1 MTFIS
6 TLLKAAAALFMLVIL
21 MLLVQL
27 DLTAFQTVEVLAP
40 GWGWLAFVSLLALEA
55 GAVLWLGLAWFARAP
70 RLVLRDDPTEAERQ
84 AFAREL
90 ERRLKK
96 NPHVRAAGLRA
107 TDEHFLEKA
116 LDVLDARA
124 GEEIRNSAKRVFLG
138 TALSQ
143 NGRLD
148 ALIVFVSLARMVWRV
163 SGIYNQRPT
172 PAELWSVYSTV
183 SSATFI
189 SFSIEAL
196 DIPRTITESMNELLP
211 AVTPAMAASSVPLMG
226 PMMQQCTSAVIDG
239 AANCL
244 LAIRAGVVTRSA
256 FRFAAL
262 GREEA
267 RQQACV
273 REAGTML
280 AEISRETV
288 GAIVEAF
295 RKQLVNLPAS
305 MGQKISETVGTVA
318 DSALEKTRGAAQ
330 SVARGGTA
338 VAEAVSSG
346 AGAVIGAGQAVAGA
360 VSNGAGAM
368 ADALGSGTSAVIH
381 AVGDCAASAEKAVL
395 RGGSA
400 VMGSVGSGAGAVA
413 DMVSSGTSAV
423 IGAVSDG
430 AASAGQAVARGGTAV
445 VGAVSSGAG
454 AVIGAGQAVAGAVSN
469 GAGAMADALGSGTSA
484 VIHAVG
490 DCAASAEKA
499 VLRGGSAVM
508 GSVGS
513 GAGAVADMVSS
524 GTSAVIGAVSDG
536 AASAGQAVA
545 RGGTAVVGAV
555 SSGAGAVIGAGQ
567 AVAGAVSSGT
577 TAVLGAVRGILP
589 GNRRREATADERFV
603 LHLALVWSQGR
614 PGWKRRRQLARLCD
628 AEGVSAGLRTL
639 VDRHP
644 DLDLL
649 EPQLSFWRGRVE
661 DVLSCHRS
669 LELEHGAAAA
679 AWLAELDHRLGL
691 GGSLQSGREEP
702 ASGWKRFWK

>member
-40 GWGWLAFVSLLALEA
+40 GWGWLAFVSLLALET

-256 FRFAAL
+256 FRFAVL

-346 AGAVIGAGQAVAGA
+346 AGAVIGA
-360 VSNGAGAM
+360 
-368 ADALGSGTSAVIH
+368 
-381 AVGDCAASAEKAVL
+381 
-395 RGGSA
+395 
-400 VMGSVGSGAGAVA
+400 
-413 DMVSSGTSAV
+413 
-423 IGAVSDG
+423 VSDG
-430 AASAGQAVARGGTAV
+430 AT
-445 VGAVSSGAG
+445 
-454 AVIGAGQAVAGAVSN
+454 
-469 GAGAMADALGSGTSA
+469 
-484 VIHAVG
+484 
-490 DCAASAEKA
+490 
-499 VLRGGSAVM
+499 
-508 GSVGS
+508 
-513 GAGAVADMVSS
+513 
-524 GTSAVIGAVSDG
+524 
-536 AASAGQAVA
+536 SAGQAVA

-661 DVLSCHRS
+661 DVLSCHSS

>member
-40 GWGWLAFVSLLALEA
+40 GWGWLAFVSLLALET

-360 VSNGAGAM
+360 VS
-368 ADALGSGTSAVIH
+368 
-381 AVGDCAASAEKAVL
+381 
-395 RGGSA
+395 
-400 VMGSVGSGAGAVA
+400 
-413 DMVSSGTSAV
+413 
-423 IGAVSDG
+423 
-430 AASAGQAVARGGTAV
+430 
-445 VGAVSSGAG
+445 
-454 AVIGAGQAVAGAVSN
+454 
-469 GAGAMADALGSGTSA
+469 
-484 VIHAVG
+484 
-490 DCAASAEKA
+490 
-499 VLRGGSAVM
+499 
-508 GSVGS
+508 
-513 GAGAVADMVSS
+513 
-524 GTSAVIGAVSDG
+524 
-536 AASAGQAVA
+536 
-545 RGGTAVVGAV
+545 
-555 SSGAGAVIGAGQ
+555 
-567 AVAGAVSSGT
+567 SGT

>member
-40 GWGWLAFVSLLALEA
+40 SWGWLAFVSLLALEA

-96 NPHVRAAGLRA
+96 NPHVRAAGISA
-107 TDEHFLEKA
+107 TDENFLEKA

-124 GEEIRNSAKRVFLG
+124 GEEIRSNAKRVFLG

-211 AVTPAMAASSVPLMG
+211 AVTPVMAASSVPLMG

-360 VSNGAGAM
+360 VSSGAVAM
-368 ADALGSGTSAVIH
+368 ADALG
-381 AVGDCAASAEKAVL
+381 
-395 RGGSA
+395 
-400 VMGSVGSGAGAVA
+400 
-413 DMVSSGTSAV
+413 
-423 IGAVSDG
+423 
-430 AASAGQAVARGGTAV
+430 
-445 VGAVSSGAG
+445 
-454 AVIGAGQAVAGAVSN
+454 
-469 GAGAMADALGSGTSA
+469 
-484 VIHAVG
+484 
-490 DCAASAEKA
+490 
-499 VLRGGSAVM
+499 
-508 GSVGS
+508 
-513 GAGAVADMVSS
+513 
-524 GTSAVIGAVSDG
+524 
-536 AASAGQAVA
+536 
-545 RGGTAVVGAV
+545 
-555 SSGAGAVIGAGQ
+555 
-567 AVAGAVSSGT
+567 SGT

-661 DVLSCHRS
+661 DVLSCSRS

-679 AWLAELDHRLGL
+679 AWLADLDHRLGL
-691 GGSLQSGREEP
+691 EGSLQGGHEAP

>member
-55 GAVLWLGLAWFARAP
+55 GAVLWLGLAWFSRAP

-360 VSNGAGAM
+360 VS
-368 ADALGSGTSAVIH
+368 
-381 AVGDCAASAEKAVL
+381 
-395 RGGSA
+395 
-400 VMGSVGSGAGAVA
+400 
-413 DMVSSGTSAV
+413 
-423 IGAVSDG
+423 
-430 AASAGQAVARGGTAV
+430 
-445 VGAVSSGAG
+445 
-454 AVIGAGQAVAGAVSN
+454 
-469 GAGAMADALGSGTSA
+469 
-484 VIHAVG
+484 
-490 DCAASAEKA
+490 
-499 VLRGGSAVM
+499 
-508 GSVGS
+508 
-513 GAGAVADMVSS
+513 
-524 GTSAVIGAVSDG
+524 
-536 AASAGQAVA
+536 
-545 RGGTAVVGAV
+545 
-555 SSGAGAVIGAGQ
+555 
-567 AVAGAVSSGT
+567 SGT

-661 DVLSCHRS
+661 DVLSCRRS

>member
-1 MTFIS
+1 
-6 TLLKAAAALFMLVIL
+6 
-21 MLLVQL
+21 
-27 DLTAFQTVEVLAP
+27 
-40 GWGWLAFVSLLALEA
+40 
-55 GAVLWLGLAWFARAP
+55 
-70 RLVLRDDPTEAERQ
+70 
-84 AFAREL
+84 
-90 ERRLKK
+90 
-96 NPHVRAAGLRA
+96 
-107 TDEHFLEKA
+107 
-116 LDVLDARA
+116 
-124 GEEIRNSAKRVFLG
+124 
-138 TALSQ
+138 
-143 NGRLD
+143 
-148 ALIVFVSLARMVWRV
+148 
-163 SGIYNQRPT
+163 
-172 PAELWSVYSTV
+172 
-183 SSATFI
+183 
-189 SFSIEAL
+189 
-196 DIPRTITESMNELLP
+196 MNELLP
-211 AVTPAMAASSVPLMG
+211 AVTPVMAASSVPLMG

-295 RKQLVNLPAS
+295 RKQLMDLPAS

-346 AGAVIGAGQAVAGA
+346 TGAV
-360 VSNGAGAM
+360 
-368 ADALGSGTSAVIH
+368 ADALGSGAHAVIH

-400 VMGSVGSGAGAVA
+400 VMESVGSGAGAVA
-413 DMVSSGTSAV
+413 GMVSSGTSTV

-454 AVIGAGQAVAGAVSN
+454 AVIGAGQAVAGAVTSGT
-469 GAGAMADALGSGTSA
+469 GAVADALGSGT
-484 VIHAVG
+484 
-490 DCAASAEKA
+490 K
-499 VLRGGSAVM
+499 
-508 GSVGS
+508 
-513 GAGAVADMVSS
+513 
-524 GTSAVIGAVSDG
+524 
-536 AASAGQAVA
+536 
-545 RGGTAVVGAV
+545 
-555 SSGAGAVIGAGQ
+555 
-567 AVAGAVSSGT
+567 
-577 TAVLGAVRGILP
+577 AVLGAVRGILP

-649 EPQLSFWRGRVE
+649 EPQLSFWRGRAE
-661 DVLSCHRS
+661 DVLACHLS

-691 GGSLQSGREEP
+691 GGSLQGGHEAP

>member
-346 AGAVIGAGQAVAGA
+346 AGAVIGAG
-360 VSNGAGAM
+360 
-368 ADALGSGTSAVIH
+368 H
-381 AVGDCAASAEKAVL
+381 
-395 RGGSA
+395 
-400 VMGSVGSGAGAVA
+400 
-413 DMVSSGTSAV
+413 
-423 IGAVSDG
+423 
-430 AASAGQAVARGGTAV
+430 
-445 VGAVSSGAG
+445 
-454 AVIGAGQAVAGAVSN
+454 
-469 GAGAMADALGSGTSA
+469 
-484 VIHAVG
+484 
-490 DCAASAEKA
+490 
-499 VLRGGSAVM
+499 
-508 GSVGS
+508 
-513 GAGAVADMVSS
+513 
-524 GTSAVIGAVSDG
+524 
-536 AASAGQAVA
+536 
-545 RGGTAVVGAV
+545 
-555 SSGAGAVIGAGQ
+555 

>member
-40 GWGWLAFVSLLALEA
+40 GWGWLAFVSLLALET

-295 RKQLVNLPAS
+295 RKQLVNLPVS

-346 AGAVIGAGQAVAGA
+346 AGAVIGAG
-360 VSNGAGAM
+360 
-368 ADALGSGTSAVIH
+368 H
-381 AVGDCAASAEKAVL
+381 
-395 RGGSA
+395 
-400 VMGSVGSGAGAVA
+400 
-413 DMVSSGTSAV
+413 
-423 IGAVSDG
+423 
-430 AASAGQAVARGGTAV
+430 
-445 VGAVSSGAG
+445 
-454 AVIGAGQAVAGAVSN
+454 
-469 GAGAMADALGSGTSA
+469 
-484 VIHAVG
+484 
-490 DCAASAEKA
+490 
-499 VLRGGSAVM
+499 
-508 GSVGS
+508 
-513 GAGAVADMVSS
+513 
-524 GTSAVIGAVSDG
+524 
-536 AASAGQAVA
+536 
-545 RGGTAVVGAV
+545 
-555 SSGAGAVIGAGQ
+555 

-628 AEGVSAGLRTL
+628 AEGVGAGLRTL

>member
-27 DLTAFQTVEVLAP
+27 DLTVFQTVEVLAP
-40 GWGWLAFVSLLALEA
+40 GWGWLAFVALLSLEA

-90 ERRLKK
+90 ARRLKK
-96 NPHVRAAGLRA
+96 NPHVRAAGIRA
-107 TDEHFLEKA
+107 TDEDFLEKA

-124 GEEIRNSAKRVFLG
+124 GEEIRNNAKRVFLG

-148 ALIVFVSLARMVWRV
+148 ALIMFVSLARMIWRV
-163 SGIYNQRPT
+163 SGVYNQRPT
-172 PAELWSVYSTV
+172 PAELWSVYSTA

-211 AVTPAMAASSVPLMG
+211 AVTPVMAASSVPLMG

-267 RQQACV
+267 RQQVCV

-295 RKQLVNLPAS
+295 RKQLMDLPAS

-346 AGAVIGAGQAVAGA
+346 AGAVIGAGQAVAGVVSSGTGA
-360 VSNGAGAM
+360 V
-368 ADALGSGTSAVIH
+368 ADALGSGT
-381 AVGDCAASAEKAVL
+381 K
-395 RGGSA
+395 
-400 VMGSVGSGAGAVA
+400 
-413 DMVSSGTSAV
+413 
-423 IGAVSDG
+423 
-430 AASAGQAVARGGTAV
+430 
-445 VGAVSSGAG
+445 
-454 AVIGAGQAVAGAVSN
+454 
-469 GAGAMADALGSGTSA
+469 
-484 VIHAVG
+484 
-490 DCAASAEKA
+490 
-499 VLRGGSAVM
+499 
-508 GSVGS
+508 
-513 GAGAVADMVSS
+513 
-524 GTSAVIGAVSDG
+524 
-536 AASAGQAVA
+536 
-545 RGGTAVVGAV
+545 
-555 SSGAGAVIGAGQ
+555 
-567 AVAGAVSSGT
+567 
-577 TAVLGAVRGILP
+577 AVLGAVRGILP

-603 LHLALVWSQGR
+603 LHLALLWSQGR

-649 EPQLSFWRGRVE
+649 EPQLSFWRGRAE
-661 DVLSCHRS
+661 DVLACHRS

-691 GGSLQSGREEP
+691 GGSLQGGHEAP

>member
-27 DLTAFQTVEVLAP
+27 DLTVFQTVEVLAP
-40 GWGWLAFVSLLALEA
+40 GWGWLAFVALLALEA

-90 ERRLKK
+90 ARRLKN
-96 NPHVRAAGLRA
+96 NPHVRAAGIRA
-107 TDEHFLEKA
+107 TDEDFLEKA

-124 GEEIRNSAKRVFLG
+124 GEEIRNNAKRAFLG

-148 ALIVFVSLARMVWRV
+148 ALIMFVSLARMIWRV

-211 AVTPAMAASSVPLMG
+211 AVTPVMAASSVPLMG

-295 RKQLVNLPAS
+295 RKQLMDLPAS

-338 VAEAVSSG
+338 VAGVVSSG
-346 AGAVIGAGQAVAGA
+346 TGAV
-360 VSNGAGAM
+360 
-368 ADALGSGTSAVIH
+368 ADALGSGAQAVIH

-400 VMGSVGSGAGAVA
+400 VMESVGSGAGAVA
-413 DMVSSGTSAV
+413 GMVSSGTS
-423 IGAVSDG
+423 
-430 AASAGQAVARGGTAV
+430 T
-445 VGAVSSGAG
+445 
-454 AVIGAGQAVAGAVSN
+454 
-469 GAGAMADALGSGTSA
+469 
-484 VIHAVG
+484 
-490 DCAASAEKA
+490 
-499 VLRGGSAVM
+499 
-508 GSVGS
+508 
-513 GAGAVADMVSS
+513 
-524 GTSAVIGAVSDG
+524 VIGAVSDG

-577 TAVLGAVRGILP
+577 GAVADALGSGTKAVLGAVRGILP

-603 LHLALVWSQGR
+603 LHLALLWSQGR

-649 EPQLSFWRGRVE
+649 EPQLSFWRGRAE
-661 DVLSCHRS
+661 DVLACHRS

-691 GGSLQSGREEP
+691 DGSLQGGHEAP

>member
-55 GAVLWLGLAWFARAP
+55 GAVLWLGLAWFSRAP

-360 VSNGAGAM
+360 VS
-368 ADALGSGTSAVIH
+368 
-381 AVGDCAASAEKAVL
+381 
-395 RGGSA
+395 
-400 VMGSVGSGAGAVA
+400 
-413 DMVSSGTSAV
+413 
-423 IGAVSDG
+423 
-430 AASAGQAVARGGTAV
+430 
-445 VGAVSSGAG
+445 
-454 AVIGAGQAVAGAVSN
+454 
-469 GAGAMADALGSGTSA
+469 
-484 VIHAVG
+484 
-490 DCAASAEKA
+490 
-499 VLRGGSAVM
+499 
-508 GSVGS
+508 
-513 GAGAVADMVSS
+513 
-524 GTSAVIGAVSDG
+524 
-536 AASAGQAVA
+536 
-545 RGGTAVVGAV
+545 
-555 SSGAGAVIGAGQ
+555 
-567 AVAGAVSSGT
+567 SGT

-639 VDRHP
+639 VDSHP

>member
-40 GWGWLAFVSLLALEA
+40 GWGWLAFVSLLALET

-70 RLVLRDDPTEAERQ
+70 RLVLRDDPTEADRQ

-360 VSNGAGAM
+360 VS
-368 ADALGSGTSAVIH
+368 
-381 AVGDCAASAEKAVL
+381 
-395 RGGSA
+395 
-400 VMGSVGSGAGAVA
+400 
-413 DMVSSGTSAV
+413 
-423 IGAVSDG
+423 
-430 AASAGQAVARGGTAV
+430 
-445 VGAVSSGAG
+445 
-454 AVIGAGQAVAGAVSN
+454 
-469 GAGAMADALGSGTSA
+469 
-484 VIHAVG
+484 
-490 DCAASAEKA
+490 
-499 VLRGGSAVM
+499 
-508 GSVGS
+508 
-513 GAGAVADMVSS
+513 
-524 GTSAVIGAVSDG
+524 
-536 AASAGQAVA
+536 
-545 RGGTAVVGAV
+545 
-555 SSGAGAVIGAGQ
+555 
-567 AVAGAVSSGT
+567 SGT

-661 DVLSCHRS
+661 DALSCHRS
-669 LELEHGAAAA
+669 LELEYGAAAA

>member
-70 RLVLRDDPTEAERQ
+70 RLVLRDDPTEADRQ

-346 AGAVIGAGQAVAGA
+346 AGVVIGAGQAVAGA

-413 DMVSSGTSAV
+413 DM
-423 IGAVSDG
+423 
-430 AASAGQAVARGGTAV
+430 
-445 VGAVSSGAG
+445 
-454 AVIGAGQAVAGAVSN
+454 
-469 GAGAMADALGSGTSA
+469 
-484 VIHAVG
+484 
-490 DCAASAEKA
+490 
-499 VLRGGSAVM
+499 
-508 GSVGS
+508 
-513 GAGAVADMVSS
+513 
-524 GTSAVIGAVSDG
+524 
-536 AASAGQAVA
+536 
-545 RGGTAVVGAV
+545 
-555 SSGAGAVIGAGQ
+555 
-567 AVAGAVSSGT
+567 VSSGT

-669 LELEHGAAAA
+669 LELEYGAAAA

>member
-70 RLVLRDDPTEAERQ
+70 RLILRDDPTEAERQ

-124 GEEIRNSAKRVFLG
+124 GEEIRNNAKRVFLG

-244 LAIRAGVVTRSA
+244 LVIRAGVVTRSA

-360 VSNGAGAM
+360 VSTGAGAM

-413 DMVSSGTSAV
+413 DMVSNGTSAV

-445 VGAVSSGAG
+445 AEAVS
-454 AVIGAGQAVAGAVSN
+454 
-469 GAGAMADALGSGTSA
+469 T
-484 VIHAVG
+484 
-490 DCAASAEKA
+490 
-499 VLRGGSAVM
+499 
-508 GSVGS
+508 
-513 GAGAVADMVSS
+513 
-524 GTSAVIGAVSDG
+524 
-536 AASAGQAVA
+536 
-545 RGGTAVVGAV
+545 
-555 SSGAGAVIGAGQ
+555 GAGAVIGAGQ
-567 AVAGAVSSGT
+567 AVAGAVSSGAVAMADALGSGT
-577 TAVLGAVRGILP
+577 SAVLGAVRGILP

-649 EPQLSFWRGRVE
+649 EPHLSFWRGRVE

-669 LELEHGAAAA
+669 LELEHGATAA

-691 GGSLQSGREEP
+691 GGSLQGGHEEP

>member
-40 GWGWLAFVSLLALEA
+40 GWGWLAFVSLLALET

-70 RLVLRDDPTEAERQ
+70 RLVLRDDPTEADRQ

-346 AGAVIGAGQAVAGA
+346 AGV
-360 VSNGAGAM
+360 
-368 ADALGSGTSAVIH
+368 
-381 AVGDCAASAEKAVL
+381 
-395 RGGSA
+395 
-400 VMGSVGSGAGAVA
+400 
-413 DMVSSGTSAV
+413 
-423 IGAVSDG
+423 
-430 AASAGQAVARGGTAV
+430 
-445 VGAVSSGAG
+445 
-454 AVIGAGQAVAGAVSN
+454 
-469 GAGAMADALGSGTSA
+469 
-484 VIHAVG
+484 
-490 DCAASAEKA
+490 
-499 VLRGGSAVM
+499 
-508 GSVGS
+508 
-513 GAGAVADMVSS
+513 
-524 GTSAVIGAVSDG
+524 
-536 AASAGQAVA
+536 
-545 RGGTAVVGAV
+545 
-555 SSGAGAVIGAGQ
+555 VIGAGQ

-669 LELEHGAAAA
+669 LELEYGAAAA

>member
-27 DLTAFQTVEVLAP
+27 DLTVFQTVEVLAP
-40 GWGWLAFVSLLALEA
+40 GWGWLAFVALLALEA

-90 ERRLKK
+90 ARRLKK
-96 NPHVRAAGLRA
+96 NPHVRAAGIRA

-124 GEEIRNSAKRVFLG
+124 GEEIRNNAKRVFLG

-148 ALIVFVSLARMVWRV
+148 ALIMFVSLARMIWRV

-211 AVTPAMAASSVPLMG
+211 AVTPVMAASSVPLMG

-295 RKQLVNLPAS
+295 RKQLMDLPAS

-360 VSNGAGAM
+360 VSSGTGAV
-368 ADALGSGTSAVIH
+368 ADALGSGT
-381 AVGDCAASAEKAVL
+381 K
-395 RGGSA
+395 
-400 VMGSVGSGAGAVA
+400 
-413 DMVSSGTSAV
+413 
-423 IGAVSDG
+423 
-430 AASAGQAVARGGTAV
+430 
-445 VGAVSSGAG
+445 
-454 AVIGAGQAVAGAVSN
+454 
-469 GAGAMADALGSGTSA
+469 
-484 VIHAVG
+484 
-490 DCAASAEKA
+490 
-499 VLRGGSAVM
+499 
-508 GSVGS
+508 
-513 GAGAVADMVSS
+513 
-524 GTSAVIGAVSDG
+524 
-536 AASAGQAVA
+536 
-545 RGGTAVVGAV
+545 
-555 SSGAGAVIGAGQ
+555 
-567 AVAGAVSSGT
+567 
-577 TAVLGAVRGILP
+577 AVLGAVRGILP

-603 LHLALVWSQGR
+603 LHLALLWSQGR

-649 EPQLSFWRGRVE
+649 EPQLSFWRGRAE
-661 DVLSCHRS
+661 DVLACHRS

-691 GGSLQSGREEP
+691 GGSLQGGHEAP

>member
-6 TLLKAAAALFMLVIL
+6 TLLKAAAALFILVIL

-40 GWGWLAFVSLLALEA
+40 GWGWLAFVSLLALET
-55 GAVLWLGLAWFARAP
+55 GAVLWLGLAWFSRAP

-273 REAGTML
+273 REAGTMM

-338 VAEAVSSG
+338 VAE
-346 AGAVIGAGQAVAGA
+346 
-360 VSNGAGAM
+360 
-368 ADALGSGTSAVIH
+368 
-381 AVGDCAASAEKAVL
+381 
-395 RGGSA
+395 
-400 VMGSVGSGAGAVA
+400 
-413 DMVSSGTSAV
+413 
-423 IGAVSDG
+423 
-430 AASAGQAVARGGTAV
+430 
-445 VGAVSSGAG
+445 
-454 AVIGAGQAVAGAVSN
+454 
-469 GAGAMADALGSGTSA
+469 
-484 VIHAVG
+484 
-490 DCAASAEKA
+490 
-499 VLRGGSAVM
+499 
-508 GSVGS
+508 
-513 GAGAVADMVSS
+513 
-524 GTSAVIGAVSDG
+524 
-536 AASAGQAVA
+536 
-545 RGGTAVVGAV
+545 AV

>member
-27 DLTAFQTVEVLAP
+27 DLAAFQTVEVLAP
-40 GWGWLAFVSLLALEA
+40 GWGWLAFVSLLALET

-96 NPHVRAAGLRA
+96 NPHVRAAGLRS

-360 VSNGAGAM
+360 VS
-368 ADALGSGTSAVIH
+368 
-381 AVGDCAASAEKAVL
+381 
-395 RGGSA
+395 
-400 VMGSVGSGAGAVA
+400 
-413 DMVSSGTSAV
+413 
-423 IGAVSDG
+423 
-430 AASAGQAVARGGTAV
+430 
-445 VGAVSSGAG
+445 
-454 AVIGAGQAVAGAVSN
+454 
-469 GAGAMADALGSGTSA
+469 
-484 VIHAVG
+484 
-490 DCAASAEKA
+490 
-499 VLRGGSAVM
+499 
-508 GSVGS
+508 
-513 GAGAVADMVSS
+513 
-524 GTSAVIGAVSDG
+524 
-536 AASAGQAVA
+536 
-545 RGGTAVVGAV
+545 
-555 SSGAGAVIGAGQ
+555 
-567 AVAGAVSSGT
+567 SGT

-661 DVLSCHRS
+661 DVLACHSS

>member
-40 GWGWLAFVSLLALEA
+40 GWGWLAFVALLALEA

-90 ERRLKK
+90 ARRLKK
-96 NPHVRAAGLRA
+96 NPHVRAAGIRA
-107 TDEHFLEKA
+107 TDEDFLEKA

-124 GEEIRNSAKRVFLG
+124 GEEIRNNAKRVFLG

-148 ALIVFVSLARMVWRV
+148 ALIMFVSLARMIWRV
-163 SGIYNQRPT
+163 SGVYNQRPT

-211 AVTPAMAASSVPLMG
+211 AVTPVMAASSVPLMG

-295 RKQLVNLPAS
+295 RKQLMDLPAS

-360 VSNGAGAM
+360 VSSGTGAV
-368 ADALGSGTSAVIH
+368 ADALGSGT
-381 AVGDCAASAEKAVL
+381 K
-395 RGGSA
+395 
-400 VMGSVGSGAGAVA
+400 
-413 DMVSSGTSAV
+413 
-423 IGAVSDG
+423 
-430 AASAGQAVARGGTAV
+430 
-445 VGAVSSGAG
+445 
-454 AVIGAGQAVAGAVSN
+454 
-469 GAGAMADALGSGTSA
+469 
-484 VIHAVG
+484 
-490 DCAASAEKA
+490 
-499 VLRGGSAVM
+499 
-508 GSVGS
+508 
-513 GAGAVADMVSS
+513 
-524 GTSAVIGAVSDG
+524 
-536 AASAGQAVA
+536 
-545 RGGTAVVGAV
+545 
-555 SSGAGAVIGAGQ
+555 
-567 AVAGAVSSGT
+567 
-577 TAVLGAVRGILP
+577 AVLGAVRGILP

-649 EPQLSFWRGRVE
+649 EPQLSFWRGRAE
-661 DVLSCHRS
+661 DVLACHRS

-691 GGSLQSGREEP
+691 GGSLQGGHEAP

>member
-6 TLLKAAAALFMLVIL
+6 TLLKTAAALFILVIL

-96 NPHVRAAGLRA
+96 NPHVRAAGISA
-107 TDEHFLEKA
+107 TDENFLEKA
-116 LDVLDARA
+116 LDVLEARA
-124 GEEIRNSAKRVFLG
+124 GEEIRSNAKRVFLG

-211 AVTPAMAASSVPLMG
+211 AVTPVMAASSVPLMG

-360 VSNGAGAM
+360 VSSGAVAM
-368 ADALGSGTSAVIH
+368 ADALG
-381 AVGDCAASAEKAVL
+381 
-395 RGGSA
+395 
-400 VMGSVGSGAGAVA
+400 
-413 DMVSSGTSAV
+413 
-423 IGAVSDG
+423 
-430 AASAGQAVARGGTAV
+430 
-445 VGAVSSGAG
+445 
-454 AVIGAGQAVAGAVSN
+454 
-469 GAGAMADALGSGTSA
+469 
-484 VIHAVG
+484 
-490 DCAASAEKA
+490 
-499 VLRGGSAVM
+499 
-508 GSVGS
+508 
-513 GAGAVADMVSS
+513 
-524 GTSAVIGAVSDG
+524 
-536 AASAGQAVA
+536 
-545 RGGTAVVGAV
+545 
-555 SSGAGAVIGAGQ
+555 
-567 AVAGAVSSGT
+567 SGT

-649 EPQLSFWRGRVE
+649 EPQLSFWRGREE
-661 DVLSCHRS
+661 DVLSCSRS

-679 AWLAELDHRLGL
+679 AWLADLDHRLGL
-691 GGSLQSGREEP
+691 EGGLQGGHEAP

>member
-40 GWGWLAFVSLLALEA
+40 GWGWLAFVSLLALET

-295 RKQLVNLPAS
+295 RKQLVNLPVS

-346 AGAVIGAGQAVAGA
+346 AGAVIGAG
-360 VSNGAGAM
+360 
-368 ADALGSGTSAVIH
+368 H
-381 AVGDCAASAEKAVL
+381 
-395 RGGSA
+395 
-400 VMGSVGSGAGAVA
+400 
-413 DMVSSGTSAV
+413 
-423 IGAVSDG
+423 
-430 AASAGQAVARGGTAV
+430 
-445 VGAVSSGAG
+445 
-454 AVIGAGQAVAGAVSN
+454 
-469 GAGAMADALGSGTSA
+469 
-484 VIHAVG
+484 
-490 DCAASAEKA
+490 
-499 VLRGGSAVM
+499 
-508 GSVGS
+508 
-513 GAGAVADMVSS
+513 
-524 GTSAVIGAVSDG
+524 
-536 AASAGQAVA
+536 
-545 RGGTAVVGAV
+545 
-555 SSGAGAVIGAGQ
+555 

>member
-96 NPHVRAAGLRA
+96 NPHVRAAGLRP

-360 VSNGAGAM
+360 VS
-368 ADALGSGTSAVIH
+368 
-381 AVGDCAASAEKAVL
+381 
-395 RGGSA
+395 
-400 VMGSVGSGAGAVA
+400 
-413 DMVSSGTSAV
+413 
-423 IGAVSDG
+423 
-430 AASAGQAVARGGTAV
+430 
-445 VGAVSSGAG
+445 
-454 AVIGAGQAVAGAVSN
+454 
-469 GAGAMADALGSGTSA
+469 
-484 VIHAVG
+484 
-490 DCAASAEKA
+490 
-499 VLRGGSAVM
+499 
-508 GSVGS
+508 
-513 GAGAVADMVSS
+513 
-524 GTSAVIGAVSDG
+524 
-536 AASAGQAVA
+536 
-545 RGGTAVVGAV
+545 
-555 SSGAGAVIGAGQ
+555 
-567 AVAGAVSSGT
+567 SGT

-691 GGSLQSGREEP
+691 GGSLQSGREAP

>member
-70 RLVLRDDPTEAERQ
+70 RLVLRDDPTEADRQ

-360 VSNGAGAM
+360 VS
-368 ADALGSGTSAVIH
+368 
-381 AVGDCAASAEKAVL
+381 
-395 RGGSA
+395 
-400 VMGSVGSGAGAVA
+400 
-413 DMVSSGTSAV
+413 
-423 IGAVSDG
+423 
-430 AASAGQAVARGGTAV
+430 
-445 VGAVSSGAG
+445 
-454 AVIGAGQAVAGAVSN
+454 
-469 GAGAMADALGSGTSA
+469 
-484 VIHAVG
+484 
-490 DCAASAEKA
+490 
-499 VLRGGSAVM
+499 
-508 GSVGS
+508 
-513 GAGAVADMVSS
+513 
-524 GTSAVIGAVSDG
+524 
-536 AASAGQAVA
+536 
-545 RGGTAVVGAV
+545 
-555 SSGAGAVIGAGQ
+555 
-567 AVAGAVSSGT
+567 SGT

-691 GGSLQSGREEP
+691 GGSLQSGREEL

>member
-1 MTFIS
+1 MTFLP

-21 MLLVQL
+21 MLLLQL

-40 GWGWLAFVSLLALEA
+40 GRGWLAFVALLALEA
-55 GAVLWLGLAWFARAP
+55 VAVLWLGLSWFARKP
-70 RLVLRDDPTEAERQ
+70 RLVLRDDPSEAERRD
-84 AFAREL
+84 FAREL

-96 NPHVRAAGLRA
+96 NPHVRAAGIRA
-107 TDEHFLEKA
+107 TDGNFLEKA

-124 GEEIRNSAKRVFLG
+124 GEEIRSNAKRVFLG
-138 TALSQ
+138 TALSR

-148 ALIVFVSLARMVWRV
+148 ALIVFISLARMVWRV
-163 SGIYNQRPT
+163 SGIYNQRPS
-172 PAELWSVYSTV
+172 PAELWSVYSAV

-211 AVTPAMAASSVPLMG
+211 AVTPALAASSVPLMG

-288 GAIVEAF
+288 GAIVDGF
-295 RKQLVNLPAS
+295 RRQLADLPAS
-305 MGQKISETVGTVA
+305 VGQKISETVGTMTG
-318 DSALEKTRGAAQ
+318 SALEKTRDAAR
-330 SVARGGTA
+330 SVARGGSA
-338 VAEAVSSG
+338 VADAVSSG
-346 AGAVIGAGQAVAGA
+346 AGAVIGA
-360 VSNGAGAM
+360 
-368 ADALGSGTSAVIH
+368 
-381 AVGDCAASAEKAVL
+381 
-395 RGGSA
+395 
-400 VMGSVGSGAGAVA
+400 
-413 DMVSSGTSAV
+413 
-423 IGAVSDG
+423 VSDG
-430 AASAGQAVARGGTAV
+430 AAAAGQAAARGGNAV
-445 VGAVSSGAG
+445 AGAVSSGAG
-454 AVIGAGQAVAGAVSN
+454 AVIGAGQAVAGAVSH
-469 GAGAMADALGSGTSA
+469 GAGAVTDALGSGTS
-484 VIHAVG
+484 
-490 DCAASAEKA
+490 
-499 VLRGGSAVM
+499 
-508 GSVGS
+508 
-513 GAGAVADMVSS
+513 
-524 GTSAVIGAVSDG
+524 
-536 AASAGQAVA
+536 
-545 RGGTAVVGAV
+545 
-555 SSGAGAVIGAGQ
+555 
-567 AVAGAVSSGT
+567 
-577 TAVLGAVRGILP
+577 AVLGAVRGILP

-614 PGWKRRRQLARLCD
+614 PGWQRRRQLARLCD
-628 AEGVSAGLRTL
+628 AEGVGAGLRTL

-661 DVLSCHRS
+661 EVLACSRALG
-669 LELEHGAAAA
+669 LERGAAAV

-691 GGSLQSGREEP
+691 GGSLQGGHEAP
-702 ASGWKRFWK
+702 ATGWKRLRKRP

>member
-360 VSNGAGAM
+360 VS
-368 ADALGSGTSAVIH
+368 
-381 AVGDCAASAEKAVL
+381 
-395 RGGSA
+395 
-400 VMGSVGSGAGAVA
+400 
-413 DMVSSGTSAV
+413 
-423 IGAVSDG
+423 
-430 AASAGQAVARGGTAV
+430 
-445 VGAVSSGAG
+445 
-454 AVIGAGQAVAGAVSN
+454 
-469 GAGAMADALGSGTSA
+469 
-484 VIHAVG
+484 
-490 DCAASAEKA
+490 
-499 VLRGGSAVM
+499 
-508 GSVGS
+508 
-513 GAGAVADMVSS
+513 
-524 GTSAVIGAVSDG
+524 
-536 AASAGQAVA
+536 
-545 RGGTAVVGAV
+545 
-555 SSGAGAVIGAGQ
+555 
-567 AVAGAVSSGT
+567 SGT

-661 DVLSCHRS
+661 DVLSCHRF
-669 LELEHGAAAA
+669 LELEYGAAAA

>member
-360 VSNGAGAM
+360 VS
-368 ADALGSGTSAVIH
+368 
-381 AVGDCAASAEKAVL
+381 
-395 RGGSA
+395 
-400 VMGSVGSGAGAVA
+400 
-413 DMVSSGTSAV
+413 
-423 IGAVSDG
+423 
-430 AASAGQAVARGGTAV
+430 
-445 VGAVSSGAG
+445 
-454 AVIGAGQAVAGAVSN
+454 
-469 GAGAMADALGSGTSA
+469 
-484 VIHAVG
+484 
-490 DCAASAEKA
+490 
-499 VLRGGSAVM
+499 
-508 GSVGS
+508 
-513 GAGAVADMVSS
+513 
-524 GTSAVIGAVSDG
+524 
-536 AASAGQAVA
+536 
-545 RGGTAVVGAV
+545 
-555 SSGAGAVIGAGQ
+555 
-567 AVAGAVSSGT
+567 SGT

>member
-70 RLVLRDDPTEAERQ
+70 RLLLRDDPTEAERQ

-400 VMGSVGSGAGAVA
+400 V
-413 DMVSSGTSAV
+413 
-423 IGAVSDG
+423 
-430 AASAGQAVARGGTAV
+430 
-445 VGAVSSGAG
+445 
-454 AVIGAGQAVAGAVSN
+454 
-469 GAGAMADALGSGTSA
+469 
-484 VIHAVG
+484 
-490 DCAASAEKA
+490 
-499 VLRGGSAVM
+499 
-508 GSVGS
+508 
-513 GAGAVADMVSS
+513 
-524 GTSAVIGAVSDG
+524 
-536 AASAGQAVA
+536 
-545 RGGTAVVGAV
+545 
-555 SSGAGAVIGAGQ
+555 IGAGQ

-639 VDRHP
+639 VDMHP

-679 AWLAELDHRLGL
+679 AWLTELDHRLGL

>member
-27 DLTAFQTVEVLAP
+27 DLTVFQTVEVLAP

-338 VAEAVSSG
+338 V
-346 AGAVIGAGQAVAGA
+346 
-360 VSNGAGAM
+360 
-368 ADALGSGTSAVIH
+368 
-381 AVGDCAASAEKAVL
+381 
-395 RGGSA
+395 
-400 VMGSVGSGAGAVA
+400 
-413 DMVSSGTSAV
+413 
-423 IGAVSDG
+423 
-430 AASAGQAVARGGTAV
+430 
-445 VGAVSSGAG
+445 
-454 AVIGAGQAVAGAVSN
+454 
-469 GAGAMADALGSGTSA
+469 
-484 VIHAVG
+484 
-490 DCAASAEKA
+490 
-499 VLRGGSAVM
+499 
-508 GSVGS
+508 
-513 GAGAVADMVSS
+513 
-524 GTSAVIGAVSDG
+524 
-536 AASAGQAVA
+536 
-545 RGGTAVVGAV
+545 VGAV

-661 DVLSCHRS
+661 DVLSCHSS

>member
-55 GAVLWLGLAWFARAP
+55 GAVLWLGLAWFSRAP

-360 VSNGAGAM
+360 A
-368 ADALGSGTSAVIH
+368 
-381 AVGDCAASAEKAVL
+381 
-395 RGGSA
+395 
-400 VMGSVGSGAGAVA
+400 
-413 DMVSSGTSAV
+413 
-423 IGAVSDG
+423 
-430 AASAGQAVARGGTAV
+430 
-445 VGAVSSGAG
+445 
-454 AVIGAGQAVAGAVSN
+454 
-469 GAGAMADALGSGTSA
+469 
-484 VIHAVG
+484 
-490 DCAASAEKA
+490 
-499 VLRGGSAVM
+499 
-508 GSVGS
+508 
-513 GAGAVADMVSS
+513 
-524 GTSAVIGAVSDG
+524 
-536 AASAGQAVA
+536 
-545 RGGTAVVGAV
+545 
-555 SSGAGAVIGAGQ
+555 
-567 AVAGAVSSGT
+567 SSGT

-669 LELEHGAAAA
+669 LELEYGAAAA

>member
-40 GWGWLAFVSLLALEA
+40 GWGWLAFVSLLALET

-70 RLVLRDDPTEAERQ
+70 RLVLRDDPTEADRQ

-368 ADALGSGTSAVIH
+368 ADALGSGTSAVI
-381 AVGDCAASAEKAVL
+381 
-395 RGGSA
+395 
-400 VMGSVGSGAGAVA
+400 
-413 DMVSSGTSAV
+413 
-423 IGAVSDG
+423 
-430 AASAGQAVARGGTAV
+430 
-445 VGAVSSGAG
+445 
-454 AVIGAGQAVAGAVSN
+454 
-469 GAGAMADALGSGTSA
+469 
-484 VIHAVG
+484 
-490 DCAASAEKA
+490 
-499 VLRGGSAVM
+499 
-508 GSVGS
+508 
-513 GAGAVADMVSS
+513 
-524 GTSAVIGAVSDG
+524 GAVSDG

-669 LELEHGAAAA
+669 LELEYGAAAA

>member
-40 GWGWLAFVSLLALEA
+40 GWGWLAFVSLLALET

-400 VMGSVGSGAGAVA
+400 VMGSVGSG
-413 DMVSSGTSAV
+413 
-423 IGAVSDG
+423 
-430 AASAGQAVARGGTAV
+430 
-445 VGAVSSGAG
+445 
-454 AVIGAGQAVAGAVSN
+454 
-469 GAGAMADALGSGTSA
+469 
-484 VIHAVG
+484 
-490 DCAASAEKA
+490 
-499 VLRGGSAVM
+499 
-508 GSVGS
+508 
-513 GAGAVADMVSS
+513 
-524 GTSAVIGAVSDG
+524 
-536 AASAGQAVA
+536 
-545 RGGTAVVGAV
+545 
-555 SSGAGAVIGAGQ
+555 
-567 AVAGAVSSGT
+567 T

-669 LELEHGAAAA
+669 LELEYGAAAA

>member
-55 GAVLWLGLAWFARAP
+55 GAVLWLGLAWFSRAP

-262 GREEA
+262 GREEV

-295 RKQLVNLPAS
+295 RKQLVNLPVS

-346 AGAVIGAGQAVAGA
+346 AGAVIGAG
-360 VSNGAGAM
+360 
-368 ADALGSGTSAVIH
+368 H
-381 AVGDCAASAEKAVL
+381 
-395 RGGSA
+395 
-400 VMGSVGSGAGAVA
+400 
-413 DMVSSGTSAV
+413 
-423 IGAVSDG
+423 
-430 AASAGQAVARGGTAV
+430 
-445 VGAVSSGAG
+445 
-454 AVIGAGQAVAGAVSN
+454 
-469 GAGAMADALGSGTSA
+469 
-484 VIHAVG
+484 
-490 DCAASAEKA
+490 
-499 VLRGGSAVM
+499 
-508 GSVGS
+508 
-513 GAGAVADMVSS
+513 
-524 GTSAVIGAVSDG
+524 
-536 AASAGQAVA
+536 
-545 RGGTAVVGAV
+545 
-555 SSGAGAVIGAGQ
+555 

-679 AWLAELDHRLGL
+679 AWLAELDPGWGWAAVCRAAVRSPPPAGNASGSERTGRNLPRIVRQS
-691 GGSLQSGREEP
+691 GGSV
-702 ASGWKRFWK
+702 KRFPVL

>member
-70 RLVLRDDPTEAERQ
+70 RLVLRDDPTEADRQ

-360 VSNGAGAM
+360 VS
-368 ADALGSGTSAVIH
+368 
-381 AVGDCAASAEKAVL
+381 
-395 RGGSA
+395 
-400 VMGSVGSGAGAVA
+400 
-413 DMVSSGTSAV
+413 
-423 IGAVSDG
+423 
-430 AASAGQAVARGGTAV
+430 
-445 VGAVSSGAG
+445 
-454 AVIGAGQAVAGAVSN
+454 
-469 GAGAMADALGSGTSA
+469 
-484 VIHAVG
+484 
-490 DCAASAEKA
+490 
-499 VLRGGSAVM
+499 
-508 GSVGS
+508 
-513 GAGAVADMVSS
+513 
-524 GTSAVIGAVSDG
+524 
-536 AASAGQAVA
+536 
-545 RGGTAVVGAV
+545 
-555 SSGAGAVIGAGQ
+555 
-567 AVAGAVSSGT
+567 SGT

-669 LELEHGAAAA
+669 LELEYGAAAA

>member
-27 DLTAFQTVEVLAP
+27 DLTVFQTVEVLAP
-40 GWGWLAFVSLLALEA
+40 GWGWLAFVALLALEA

-90 ERRLKK
+90 ARRLKK
-96 NPHVRAAGLRA
+96 NPHVRAAGIRA
-107 TDEHFLEKA
+107 TDEDFLEKA

-124 GEEIRNSAKRVFLG
+124 GEEIRNNAKRVFLG

-148 ALIVFVSLARMVWRV
+148 ALIMFVSLARMIWRV
-163 SGIYNQRPT
+163 SGVYNQRPT

-211 AVTPAMAASSVPLMG
+211 AVTPVMAASSVPLMG

-295 RKQLVNLPAS
+295 RKQLMDLPAS

-346 AGAVIGAGQAVAGA
+346 AGAVIGAGQAVAGVVSSGTGA
-360 VSNGAGAM
+360 V
-368 ADALGSGTSAVIH
+368 ADALGSGAHAVIH

-400 VMGSVGSGAGAVA
+400 VMESVGSGAGAVA
-413 DMVSSGTSAV
+413 GMVSSGTS
-423 IGAVSDG
+423 
-430 AASAGQAVARGGTAV
+430 T
-445 VGAVSSGAG
+445 
-454 AVIGAGQAVAGAVSN
+454 
-469 GAGAMADALGSGTSA
+469 
-484 VIHAVG
+484 
-490 DCAASAEKA
+490 
-499 VLRGGSAVM
+499 
-508 GSVGS
+508 
-513 GAGAVADMVSS
+513 
-524 GTSAVIGAVSDG
+524 VIGAVSDG

-577 TAVLGAVRGILP
+577 GAVADVLGSGTKAVLGAVRGILP

-603 LHLALVWSQGR
+603 LHLALLWSQGR

-649 EPQLSFWRGRVE
+649 EPQLSFWRGRAE
-661 DVLSCHRS
+661 DVLACHRS

-691 GGSLQSGREEP
+691 GGSLQGGHEAP

>member
-27 DLTAFQTVEVLAP
+27 DLTVFQTVEVLAP
-40 GWGWLAFVSLLALEA
+40 GWGWLAFVALLALEA

-90 ERRLKK
+90 ARRLKK
-96 NPHVRAAGLRA
+96 NPHVRAAGIRA

-124 GEEIRNSAKRVFLG
+124 GEEIRNNAKRVFLG

-148 ALIVFVSLARMVWRV
+148 ALIMFVSLARMIWRV

-211 AVTPAMAASSVPLMG
+211 AVTPVMAASSVPLMG

-295 RKQLVNLPAS
+295 RKQLMDLPAS

-360 VSNGAGAM
+360 VSSGTGAV
-368 ADALGSGTSAVIH
+368 ADALGSGAHAVIH

-400 VMGSVGSGAGAVA
+400 VMESVGSGAGAVA
-413 DMVSSGTSAV
+413 GMVSSGTS
-423 IGAVSDG
+423 
-430 AASAGQAVARGGTAV
+430 T
-445 VGAVSSGAG
+445 
-454 AVIGAGQAVAGAVSN
+454 
-469 GAGAMADALGSGTSA
+469 
-484 VIHAVG
+484 
-490 DCAASAEKA
+490 
-499 VLRGGSAVM
+499 
-508 GSVGS
+508 
-513 GAGAVADMVSS
+513 
-524 GTSAVIGAVSDG
+524 VIGAVSDG

-577 TAVLGAVRGILP
+577 GAVADALGSGTKAVLGAVRGILP

-603 LHLALVWSQGR
+603 LHLALLWSQGR

-649 EPQLSFWRGRVE
+649 EPQLSFWRGRAE
-661 DVLSCHRS
+661 DVLACRRS

-691 GGSLQSGREEP
+691 DGSLQGGHEAP

>member
-1 MTFIS
+1 MTFLP

-21 MLLVQL
+21 MLLLQL

-40 GWGWLAFVSLLALEA
+40 GRGWLAFVALLALEA
-55 GAVLWLGLAWFARAP
+55 VAVLWLGLSWFARKP
-70 RLVLRDDPTEAERQ
+70 RLVLRDDPSEAERRD
-84 AFAREL
+84 FAREL

-96 NPHVRAAGLRA
+96 NPHVRAAGIRA
-107 TDEHFLEKA
+107 TDGNFLEKA

-124 GEEIRNSAKRVFLG
+124 GEEIRSNAKRVFLG
-138 TALSQ
+138 TALSR

-148 ALIVFVSLARMVWRV
+148 ALIVFISLARMVWRV
-163 SGIYNQRPT
+163 SGIYNQRPS
-172 PAELWSVYSTV
+172 PAELWSVYSAV

-211 AVTPAMAASSVPLMG
+211 AVTPALAASSVPLMG

-288 GAIVEAF
+288 GAIVDGF
-295 RKQLVNLPAS
+295 RRQLADLPAS
-305 MGQKISETVGTVA
+305 VGQKISETVGTMTG
-318 DSALEKTRGAAQ
+318 SALEKTRDAAR
-330 SVARGGTA
+330 SVARGGSA
-338 VAEAVSSG
+338 VADAVSSG

-360 VSNGAGAM
+360 VSNGAGVM
-368 ADALGSGTSAVIH
+368 ADAVGSGAHAVIH
-381 AVGDCAASAEKAVL
+381 AVGDCAATAEQAVL

-400 VMGSVGSGAGAVA
+400 VMESVGSGAGAVA
-413 DMVSSGTSAV
+413 D
-423 IGAVSDG
+423 
-430 AASAGQAVARGGTAV
+430 
-445 VGAVSSGAG
+445 
-454 AVIGAGQAVAGAVSN
+454 
-469 GAGAMADALGSGTSA
+469 ALGSGTS
-484 VIHAVG
+484 
-490 DCAASAEKA
+490 
-499 VLRGGSAVM
+499 
-508 GSVGS
+508 
-513 GAGAVADMVSS
+513 
-524 GTSAVIGAVSDG
+524 
-536 AASAGQAVA
+536 
-545 RGGTAVVGAV
+545 
-555 SSGAGAVIGAGQ
+555 
-567 AVAGAVSSGT
+567 
-577 TAVLGAVRGILP
+577 AVLGAVRGILP

-614 PGWKRRRQLARLCD
+614 PGWQRRRQLARLCD
-628 AEGVSAGLRTL
+628 AEGVGAGLRTL

-661 DVLSCHRS
+661 EVLACSRALG
-669 LELEHGAAAA
+669 LERGAAAV

-691 GGSLQSGREEP
+691 GGSLQGGHEAP
-702 ASGWKRFWK
+702 ATGWKRLRKRP

>member
-27 DLTAFQTVEVLAP
+27 DLTVFQTVEVLAP
-40 GWGWLAFVSLLALEA
+40 GWGWLAFVALLALEA

-90 ERRLKK
+90 ARRLKK
-96 NPHVRAAGLRA
+96 NPHVRAAGIRA

-124 GEEIRNSAKRVFLG
+124 GEEIRNNAKRVFLG

-148 ALIVFVSLARMVWRV
+148 ALIMFVSLARMIWRV

-211 AVTPAMAASSVPLMG
+211 AVTPVMAASSVPLMG

-295 RKQLVNLPAS
+295 RKQLMDLPAS

-360 VSNGAGAM
+360 VSSGTGAV
-368 ADALGSGTSAVIH
+368 ADALGSGT
-381 AVGDCAASAEKAVL
+381 K
-395 RGGSA
+395 
-400 VMGSVGSGAGAVA
+400 
-413 DMVSSGTSAV
+413 
-423 IGAVSDG
+423 
-430 AASAGQAVARGGTAV
+430 
-445 VGAVSSGAG
+445 
-454 AVIGAGQAVAGAVSN
+454 
-469 GAGAMADALGSGTSA
+469 
-484 VIHAVG
+484 
-490 DCAASAEKA
+490 
-499 VLRGGSAVM
+499 
-508 GSVGS
+508 
-513 GAGAVADMVSS
+513 
-524 GTSAVIGAVSDG
+524 
-536 AASAGQAVA
+536 
-545 RGGTAVVGAV
+545 
-555 SSGAGAVIGAGQ
+555 
-567 AVAGAVSSGT
+567 
-577 TAVLGAVRGILP
+577 AVLGAVRGILP

-603 LHLALVWSQGR
+603 LHLALLWSQGR

-649 EPQLSFWRGRVE
+649 EPQLSFWRGRAK
-661 DVLSCHRS
+661 DVLACHRS

-691 GGSLQSGREEP
+691 DGSLQGGHEAP

>member
-27 DLTAFQTVEVLAP
+27 DLTVFQTVEVLAP
-40 GWGWLAFVSLLALEA
+40 GWGWLAFVALLALEA

-90 ERRLKK
+90 ARRLKK
-96 NPHVRAAGLRA
+96 NPHVRAAGIRA
-107 TDEHFLEKA
+107 TDEDFLEKA

-124 GEEIRNSAKRVFLG
+124 GEEIRNNAKRVFLG

-148 ALIVFVSLARMVWRV
+148 ALIMFVSLARMIWRV

-211 AVTPAMAASSVPLMG
+211 AVTPVMAASSVPLMG

-288 GAIVEAF
+288 GAIVDAF
-295 RKQLVNLPAS
+295 RKQLMDLPAS

-346 AGAVIGAGQAVAGA
+346 AGAVIGAGQAVAGVVSSGTGA
-360 VSNGAGAM
+360 V
-368 ADALGSGTSAVIH
+368 ADALGSGAHAVIH

-400 VMGSVGSGAGAVA
+400 VMESVGSGAGAVA
-413 DMVSSGTSAV
+413 GMVSSGTS
-423 IGAVSDG
+423 
-430 AASAGQAVARGGTAV
+430 T
-445 VGAVSSGAG
+445 
-454 AVIGAGQAVAGAVSN
+454 
-469 GAGAMADALGSGTSA
+469 
-484 VIHAVG
+484 
-490 DCAASAEKA
+490 
-499 VLRGGSAVM
+499 
-508 GSVGS
+508 
-513 GAGAVADMVSS
+513 
-524 GTSAVIGAVSDG
+524 VIGAVSDG

-577 TAVLGAVRGILP
+577 GAVADALGSGTKAVLGAVRGILP

-603 LHLALVWSQGR
+603 LHLALLWSQGR

-649 EPQLSFWRGRVE
+649 EPQLSFWRGRAE
-661 DVLSCHRS
+661 DVLACHRS

-691 GGSLQSGREEP
+691 GGSLQGGHEAP

>member
-70 RLVLRDDPTEAERQ
+70 RLVLRDDPTEADRQ

-400 VMGSVGSGAGAVA
+400 VMGSVGSG
-413 DMVSSGTSAV
+413 
-423 IGAVSDG
+423 
-430 AASAGQAVARGGTAV
+430 
-445 VGAVSSGAG
+445 
-454 AVIGAGQAVAGAVSN
+454 
-469 GAGAMADALGSGTSA
+469 
-484 VIHAVG
+484 
-490 DCAASAEKA
+490 
-499 VLRGGSAVM
+499 
-508 GSVGS
+508 
-513 GAGAVADMVSS
+513 
-524 GTSAVIGAVSDG
+524 
-536 AASAGQAVA
+536 
-545 RGGTAVVGAV
+545 
-555 SSGAGAVIGAGQ
+555 
-567 AVAGAVSSGT
+567 T

-661 DVLSCHRS
+661 DVLSCHSS
-669 LELEHGAAAA
+669 LELEYGAAAA